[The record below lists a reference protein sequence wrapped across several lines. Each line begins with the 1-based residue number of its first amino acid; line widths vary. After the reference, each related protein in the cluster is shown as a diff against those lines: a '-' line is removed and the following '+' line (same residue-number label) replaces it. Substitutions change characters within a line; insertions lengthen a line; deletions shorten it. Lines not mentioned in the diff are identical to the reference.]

1 MEITAKMGYNKLMA
15 ERGVT
20 LPLIPNI
27 RFKEITDQAVTVIH
41 PDGREQ
47 SVEADT
53 VVIAAGYLP
62 NDSLAKALKGK
73 TWDPP
78 YVIGDCA
85 QSGRIYGAIHDGARV
100 GRTL

>member
-1 MEITAKMGYNKLMA
+1 MA
-15 ERGVT
+15 DKGVSF
-20 LPLIPNI
+20 PLIPNI
-27 RFKEITDQAVTVIH
+27 QFKEITDQQVTVVH

-62 NDSLAKALKGK
+62 NNGLANALKGK

-85 QSGRIYGAIHDGARV
+85 QSGRIYGAIHDGALV

>member
-1 MEITAKMGYNKLMA
+1 MA

-20 LPLIPNI
+20 LSLIPNI
-27 RFKEITDQAVTVIH
+27 QFKEITDEVVTVVH

-62 NDSLAKALKGK
+62 DDGLSKTLAGRI
-73 TWDPP
+73 WDPP

-85 QSGRIYGAIHDGARV
+85 KPGGIYDAIHDGARV